1 MVRTRW
7 EAFTP
12 YRADDIFNNL
22 KTVSA
27 QTGTMDKV
35 DALGNDMIRWVLPQ
49 GDLYNTFLRPHIKNR
64 KQYNPVVQKGIYEGW
79 YKSYRDLFKFLPIHN
94 MYEQING
101 SKQKRDY
108 YTNQIE
114 KLNG

>member
-27 QTGTMDKV
+27 QTGTMDKI
-35 DALGNDMIRWVLPQ
+35 DALNNDMIKWVMPQ

-64 KQYNPVVQKGIYEGW
+64 KEHNPVV
-79 YKSYRDLFKFLPIHN
+79 
-94 MYEQING
+94 
-101 SKQKRDY
+101 
-108 YTNQIE
+108 
-114 KLNG
+114 